1 MCACVCVCVGVYVC
15 VIDDSILKND
25 FKMQILKSVQGGTP
39 REHKSWSIR
48 GALMRLHLCMDA

>member
-39 REHKSWSIR
+39 REHKSWFIR
-48 GALMRLHLCMDA
+48 GALIRLHLCMDA